1 MDGYLWVRAYD
12 VPGHEANSWSV
23 FDAEGT
29 LLGAVELPS
38 DLEPHDI
45 GPDYVLGVWRD
56 ADDVEHVRMYALVK
70 P

>member
-12 VPGHEANSWSV
+12 VPGHEANNWSV

-29 LLGAVELPS
+29 LRGAVELPPRFQP
-38 DLEPHDI
+38 LDI
-45 GPDYVLGVWRD
+45 GSDYVLGVWRD